1 MKKLLTVLIGFALV
15 AGSASS
21 VRASDIPDEQFV
33 IGNPSSS
40 APSLGVVIED
50 SQKLKNTFSTL
61 QAFTPGETS
70 NGQTKVKSVV
80 NCTAVGAPGCESD
93 KFFNYMANLELCS
106 NSLTTDCVLS
116 VEASDSSGK
125 SLKVNYVGS
134 FPAKMP
140 YAFKGNPGL
149 NLPSGGS
156 TFLVDIPEAPHAGGS
171 KYLIVAQMVGNK
183 QLNQSKFDLGQFN
196 SGIFAV
202 SLISGDYIVAGP
214 SIEASA
220 FQALGWVSN
229 SRIPWDRKNNKRGTC
244 AQSSETECLIAWPLP
259 LDIQFGLNL
268 KFHTRITGWLHGRT
282 TNTTADIEKSA
293 DGDQL
298 LKVSGRASIVPTVYA
313 WFEKSNLPATIDSYY
328 KLNPDGLKS
337 GTGFGERDPKTNEIP
352 SMMKDTFNYYER
364 ELNEALA
371 WYAALGDKAPF
382 APTQWSIRSTGN
394 GGDSKG
400 CFNQNPGLSGV
411 VSTNSNFFIS
421 GPPEFNKSE
430 DSLDYKVASPH
441 FLPNGEVFKGTYN
454 LVIKSEVARCL
465 YGFTAAPVSASVSVV
480 SSDGTSQVATSIL
493 GERNGWL
500 YLTAA
505 GFTFSSPTVRVKLT
519 QPKAEGNPSKSSIA
533 RAASKKSITCLKGKT
548 TKKVT
553 AVNPKCPIG
562 YKKKVA

>member
-1 MKKLLTVLIGFALV
+1 VKKLLTVLIGIALV
-15 AGSASS
+15 AGSSTA
-21 VRASDIPDEQFV
+21 VRAVDIPDEQFV
-33 IGNPSSS
+33 IGDPTVN

-61 QAFTPGETS
+61 QAFTAGATV
-70 NGQTKVKSVV
+70 NGQTMVKSVV
-80 NCTAVGAPGCESD
+80 NCTKVGMVGCERD

-106 NSLTTDCVLS
+106 DYLTTDCVRS
-116 VEASDSSGK
+116 VEATNSSGK
-125 SLKVNYVGS
+125 PLNVNYLGN
-134 FPAKMP
+134 FPSKMP
-140 YAFKGNPGL
+140 YSFTGNADL

-196 SGIFAV
+196 LGIFAV
-202 SLISGDYIVAGP
+202 SLISGDYNAAGP
-214 SIEASA
+214 STEAAA

-229 SRIPWDRKNNKRGTC
+229 MRIPWDKKNNQRGTC
-244 AQSSETECLIAWPLP
+244 AQSSPTECLIAWPLP
-259 LDIQFGLNL
+259 LDIQFGVNM

-282 TNTTADIEKSA
+282 SNTTADIATAA

-313 WFEKSNLPATIDSYY
+313 WFEKSKLPKSIDAYY
-328 KLNPDGLKS
+328 KSHPDELNS
-337 GTGFGERDPKTNEIP
+337 GSGFGERDPVTKEIP

-364 ELNEALA
+364 ELPEALA
-371 WYAALGDKAPF
+371 WYAALGDKAPY

-394 GGDSKG
+394 GGDPKG
-400 CFNQNPGLSGV
+400 CFNRNPGLSGV

-421 GPPEFNKSE
+421 GPPEFNRTE

-454 LVIKSEVARCL
+454 LVITSDVARCL

-480 SSDGTSQVATSIL
+480 SADGTSQVATSIL

-519 QPKAEGNPSKSSIA
+519 QQK
-533 RAASKKSITCLKGKT
+533 AASASTSSSSAALAQKRTITCLKGKT
-548 TKKVT
+548 SKKVT
-553 AVNPKCPIG
+553 AISPRCPTG
-562 YKKKVA
+562 YKKKA